1 MRWRWRWS
9 GRSSTPVASVIGIF
23 RQLCAGTIIGCCMTA
38 KRSTRIGFVVLFVA
52 CMVPS
57 LSAVI
62 VEIRDYQGKKV
73 SCVHGGLVG
82 VAKGCGTQGYAQVF
96 TGTVKSATDV
106 GETDKRLQIIPD
118 EIFLGDSADE
128 VTAIVNQACLRS
140 EIQAGDKW
148 LFYLYRDPKSDTL
161 VLRYDSPSKPV
172 VVADDDLSMLRHLGR
187 LADSGL
193 LIGNVERLGET
204 YDVKPVPLE
213 NHKVVANSVADGTN
227 YTTYTNAN
235 GHFEFELPAGSY
247 EVSAST
253 EYGFR
258 EVESFRSMLGGRIPV
273 AEHRCWETDI
283 SLIADRKLAG
293 HVRRADGKPATFVKV
308 AIIPISPVRAQ
319 FTIVT
324 DKNGYYEARGRQPG
338 QYLVGV
344 GLLEAFASAEWKSRV
359 YYPGV
364 PTREQAR
371 IVELGDGEWRSDIDF
386 KLLTSP
392 TAH

>member
-1 MRWRWRWS
+1 
-9 GRSSTPVASVIGIF
+9 
-23 RQLCAGTIIGCCMTA
+23 MTA
-38 KRSTRIGFVVLFVA
+38 KRNTRIGFVVLVVA

-62 VEIRDYQGKKV
+62 VEIREYRGKKV
-73 SCVHGGLVG
+73 FCVHGGLVG
-82 VAKGCGTQGYAQVF
+82 VAKGCGTEGYSWVF

-118 EIFLGDSADE
+118 EIFLGDSANE
-128 VTAIVNQACLRS
+128 VTAIANQACLRS

-148 LFYLYRDPKSDTL
+148 LFYLYGDPKSDTL
-161 VLRYDSPSKPV
+161 VLPYDSPSKPV
-172 VVADDDLSMLRHLGR
+172 LVADDDLSMLRDLGR
-187 LADSGL
+187 LTDSGL

-204 YDVKPVPLE
+204 YDVTPIPLE
-213 NHKVVANSVADGTN
+213 NHKVVATSVANGTN

-253 EYGFR
+253 EHGLR
-258 EVESFRSMLGGRIPV
+258 EVEGFRSMLGGRIPV
-273 AEHRCWETDI
+273 AENRCWETDI
-283 SLIADRKLAG
+283 SLIADGKLAG
-293 HVRRADGKPATFVKV
+293 RVRRADGKPATFVKV

-319 FTIVT
+319 FTVVT
-324 DKNGYYEARGRQPG
+324 DKNGYFEARGRQPG
-338 QYLVGV
+338 QYLVGI
-344 GLLEAFASAEWKSRV
+344 GLLEPFASAEWKSRV

-364 PTREQAR
+364 PIREQAR

-386 KLLTSP
+386 KLLPSP
-392 TAH
+392 AAQ